1 MADAPTDLQP
11 PGLRSDLIKVEAEK
25 AEPESGEA
33 TEAARNPG
41 KARIPACAPRRSI
54 LSGQIKPNAETA
66 EQKSGEA
73 TQIRRRWRSENRAR
87 RRTDGADATNPQ
99 FGRSDPIK
107 AEAHFR
113 PRKGKI
119 AGLPEEIREALNER
133 LENGEEGKALL
144 EWLNG
149 LPEVKAFLA
158 AEYEGA
164 PILEQNLSAWRKGGY
179 GDWLEL
185 QAVVEVGLRL
195 RENGAEW
202 KEEGDLDLPQALG
215 HWLTGQYAL
224 ATRKMGDLQ
233 GDEKWAQLWR
243 VGQGVMRLRQVQEQ
257 GEKLKLAEARFAW
270 KQEREAKRAEERAI
284 VLALRKEEKA
294 KRPRRREFTEEEIE
308 ETAAE
313 CREIFKPE
321 TEEDRAYYYKLRR
334 DAEIADALA
343 RGEEPPPEPVPEEP
357 SWTHVTKGRYF

>member
-1 MADAPTDLQP
+1 M
-11 PGLRSDLIKVEAEK
+11 
-25 AEPESGEA
+25 
-33 TEAARNPG
+33 
-41 KARIPACAPRRSI
+41 
-54 LSGQIKPNAETA
+54 
-66 EQKSGEA
+66 
-73 TQIRRRWRSENRAR
+73 
-87 RRTDGADATNPQ
+87 
-99 FGRSDPIK
+99 
-107 AEAHFR
+107 
-113 PRKGKI
+113 
-119 AGLPEEIREALNER
+119 
-133 LENGEEGKALL
+133 
-144 EWLNG
+144 
-149 LPEVKAFLA
+149 KAFLA

-308 ETAAE
+308 ETAQE

-343 RGEEPPPEPVPEEP
+343 RGEEPPPEPQPEEP